1 MIKNYLL
8 KILQKFIVFLN
19 SRMRV
24 KLQPSSPSDLY
35 FEEVAKNSYETF
47 KTHFKNA
54 YVFSD
59 DDSIRN
65 FAINESIKR
74 FDNSNLFLEFGVFKG
89 DSINLFARNLKKIK
103 GEIIGFDS
111 FKGLKD
117 EWMTEAFNPIGT
129 FDLKGE
135 KPKVYK
141 NVKLIDGWVEET
153 LGNFISNNNKKVAF
167 LHLDLDT
174 YKSTSFV
181 LKTLKNNFDKGTVI
195 LFDEFYG
202 FPNWEKYEYKAFKEE
217 IDDSKFKYIAFG
229 SRQACVKII

>member
-74 FDNSNLFLEFGVFKG
+74 FDNSNFL
-89 DSINLFARNLKKIK
+89 R
-103 GEIIGFDS
+103 EIQ
-111 FKGLKD
+111 
-117 EWMTEAFNPIGT
+117 
-129 FDLKGE
+129 
-135 KPKVYK
+135 
-141 NVKLIDGWVEET
+141 LICLLAT
-153 LGNFISNNNKKVAF
+153 
-167 LHLDLDT
+167 
-174 YKSTSFV
+174 
-181 LKTLKNNFDKGTVI
+181 
-195 LFDEFYG
+195 
-202 FPNWEKYEYKAFKEE
+202 
-217 IDDSKFKYIAFG
+217 
-229 SRQACVKII
+229 